1 MPTSRQNLPLDV
13 PRAEL
18 LEFTSRVISEA
29 WSSFDSA
36 RATET
41 PITAN
46 LLELARLPLGES
58 STPALQA
65 LEEAAAALDASL
77 TQSRPR
83 FFAFVGSSGLEVG
96 VLGDALASC
105 FDVNLAVTARAAD
118 LIEAQSLEWVA
129 QLLGYPFGGGTVT
142 SGGMVSNLTALMAAR
157 ERAIPGV
164 RHTGFAGRQV
174 AMYCSSEA
182 HYSVRRAAEVLGIGA
197 DWVRSLPLDAN
208 RRMRAVDL
216 ARAIDADIAAGI
228 VPIAVVATAGT
239 TLTGAVDPIGLLA
252 DVCAARNVW
261 LHVDG
266 AYGLP
271 AACVPEARE
280 IFAGLERA
288 DSLSVDAH
296 KWLFLPKACG
306 VVLVRDRAS
315 LAAAFSHHEN
325 YMLHEDADPN
335 TGAEEVLNPVD
346 MTLEYSR
353 PFRALKLWL
362 ALRVHGAEQYRA
374 AIAQN
379 LEQAQLCARLV
390 RAHDDLELLVEPQLS
405 TVPFRHVPKSLRGDE
420 AAINHHNLSLV
431 KRMQEDGRVFVS
443 SAVVDGQICLRP
455 CFVNFRTS
463 DEDVQA
469 LIDLTLELGAS

>member
-1 MPTSRQNLPLDV
+1 
-13 PRAEL
+13 
-18 LEFTSRVISEA
+18 
-29 WSSFDSA
+29 
-36 RATET
+36 
-41 PITAN
+41 
-46 LLELARLPLGES
+46 
-58 STPALQA
+58 
-65 LEEAAAALDASL
+65 
-77 TQSRPR
+77 
-83 FFAFVGSSGLEVG
+83 
-96 VLGDALASC
+96 
-105 FDVNLAVTARAAD
+105 
-118 LIEAQSLEWVA
+118 
-129 QLLGYPFGGGTVT
+129 
-142 SGGMVSNLTALMAAR
+142 
-157 ERAIPGV
+157 
-164 RHTGFAGRQV
+164 V

-208 RRMRAVDL
+208 RRMRADDL
-216 ARAIDADIAAGI
+216 ARSIDADIAAGI
-228 VPIAVVATAGT
+228 IPIAVVATAGT

-252 DVCAARNVW
+252 DVCASRNVW

-335 TGAEEVLNPVD
+335 DGAEEILNPVD

-379 LEQAQLCARLV
+379 LEQAKLCGRLV
-390 RAHDDLELLVEPQLS
+390 RDHTDLELLVEPQLS
-405 TVPFRHVPKSLRGDE
+405 TVPFRHVPANLRGNE
-420 AAINHHNLSLV
+420 TGLNAHNLELV
-431 KRMQEDGRVFVS
+431 KRLQLDGRVFVS
-443 SAVVDGQICLRP
+443 SAVVDGQVCLRP
-455 CFVNFRTS
+455 CFVNFRTN
-463 DEDVQA
+463 DDDVQA

>member
-1 MPTSRQNLPLDV
+1 MPTSRPNLPLDV
-13 PRAEL
+13 PRSTL

-46 LLELARLPLGES
+46 LLELARLPLGEH

-77 TQSRPR
+77 AQSRPR

-157 ERAIPGV
+157 EHAIPNV

-197 DWVRSLPLDAN
+197 NWVRGLPLDAN
-208 RRMRAVDL
+208 RRMRPDDL

-228 VPIAVVATAGT
+228 IPISVVATAGT
-239 TLTGAVDPIGLLA
+239 TLTGAVDPIDSLA
-252 DVCAARNVW
+252 DVCTARNVW

-271 AACVPEARE
+271 AACVPEARA

-325 YMLHEDADPN
+325 YMLHEDSD
-335 TGAEEVLNPVD
+335 AEEILNPVD

-379 LEQAQLCARLV
+379 LEQAKLCARLV

-405 TVPFRHVPKSLRGDE
+405 TVPFRHVPANLRGDE
-420 AAINHHNLSLV
+420 LALNVHNLSLV
-431 KRMQEDGRVFVS
+431 KRLQEDGRVFVS
-443 SAVVDGQICLRP
+443 SAVVDDRVCLRP
-455 CFVNFRTS
+455 CFVNFRTRN
-463 DEDVQA
+463 DDVQA
-469 LIDLTLELGAS
+469 LIDLTLELGSAAV